1 MLNFRVLIGAI
12 AIGFALIAGILFAVD
27 DGEMPISTLRRP
39 AVETAAIPR
48 AEPVAL
54 PSKGIVIPGPVA
66 PPKTATPPVLPDAE
80 TTGSTG
86 ALAGASA
93 DDAGPPPQRPR
104 PAARKKESEQ
114 IILNPLELLFR
125 HLDPARAK

>member
-1 MLNFRVLIGAI
+1 MLNFRVLIGAV

-27 DGEMPISTLRRP
+27 DGEMPIPTLRRP
-39 AVETAAIPR
+39 VVETATVPR

-54 PSKGIVIPGPVA
+54 PSKGIVIPGAVA

-86 ALAGASA
+86 AMAGMSGEE
-93 DDAGPPPQRPR
+93 AGLTPQRPR
-104 PAARKKESEQ
+104 LAARKKESKPV
-114 IILNPLELLFR
+114 IHNPLELLFR
-125 HLDPARAK
+125 HLDRARAK